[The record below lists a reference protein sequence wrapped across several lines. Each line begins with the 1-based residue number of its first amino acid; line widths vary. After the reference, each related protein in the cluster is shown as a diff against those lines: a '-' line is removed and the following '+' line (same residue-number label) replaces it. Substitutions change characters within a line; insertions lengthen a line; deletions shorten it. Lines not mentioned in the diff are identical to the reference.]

1 VKRVIITDDRPP
13 MTGIVQCEIGNAAVS
28 ADLSAAAQREQNRRY
43 MSVLMHINPQGEADA
58 PSSASSTI
66 LPPACSTD
74 GDSKEQDAE
83 DVSLEH
89 EDQGTTE
96 KPTSE
101 SECSSP
107 IDITPS
113 SSGSRKIVDDTTLER
128 EDQGTTDNKS
138 STSDSES
145 SSLGFSS
152 PSRSRK
158 YCLSCTSWSR
168 ERVLIAL
175 VGCFSASVVL
185 VIRLLLDTEP
195 TAYIIHSLVVFVDM
209 VLIHMFTNSR
219 WLSISGQIT
228 TFVFVLG
235 FHFTKET
242 VFELLETTIIAAL
255 CSFHLIFLRN
265 KHMDREEEL
274 EVGFESLRQQN
285 VSLLR
290 ERGNSGEIFEA
301 ELGEID
307 EADEAELRDID
318 EAELGEIKESS
329 SDSDTLK
336 HQQETSHCAIGCGK
350 HFFEHFLHGS
360 AGVMYTSFL
369 GLIIDALLVYG
380 GD

>member
-1 VKRVIITDDRPP
+1 
-13 MTGIVQCEIGNAAVS
+13 
-28 ADLSAAAQREQNRRY
+28 
-43 MSVLMHINPQGEADA
+43 MSVLMHINSQGERMEEADS
-58 PSSASSTI
+58 PSSASSTF
-66 LPPACSTD
+66 LLPACSTD
-74 GDSKEQDAE
+74 AESKEQDAE

-101 SECSSP
+101 SESSSP

-113 SSGSRKIVDDTTLER
+113 SSGSRKVVDDATLER

-138 STSDSES
+138 SSSESES

-158 YCLSCTSWSR
+158 NYFSCTSWSR

-175 VGCFSASVVL
+175 LGCFSASAVFA
-185 VIRLLLDTEP
+185 IRLLLDTEP
-195 TAYIIHSLVVFVDM
+195 TAYIIHSIVVFVDM

-219 WLSISGQIT
+219 WLSVSGEIT
-228 TFVFVLG
+228 TIIFFLG

-255 CSFHLIFLRN
+255 CSFHLIFSRN

-274 EVGFESLRQQN
+274 EVGFENLRQQN

-290 ERGNSGEIFEA
+290 ERGYSGEINEA

-329 SDSDTLK
+329 SDSDTLN
-336 HQQETSHCAIGCGK
+336 HQQETRHCAIGCGK
-350 HFFEHFLHGS
+350 HFFEHFLDGS

-369 GLIIDALLVYG
+369 GLIIDELLVYG
-380 GD
+380 EDK